1 MLRDNK
7 EKKVIKMA
15 LRFCGIPL
23 MVSILLVACSTTPAS
38 TESPVT
44 PDSVVNTS
52 TPLVSQPTEAS
63 IFSSSIPEEALDLAF
78 QTMLDNMV
86 SYNTISVDTLMNR
99 LNEEPPPFLLD
110 VRSLSEVSETGR
122 IEGSIVIPLRDL
134 ANVES
139 TPLLPSFDTNIIT
152 YCGTGWRC
160 TIAMTAL
167 TALGWRDVQTLG
179 DDSYAAWL
187 NAGYPVVMDLPS
199 SEPLNVAQPDP
210 AMQTWLD
217 ELLHKLPDGFGKVTP
232 DILRKA
238 IDDLPDLILIDVR
251 RAEEVIE
258 QGGIENAIHIPLE
271 SFIRLKEKW
280 PESKQAKI
288 LLYSN
293 DGYRSTI
300 AMSML
305 WSYGYIGVASLEGGL
320 NAWVE
325 AGYPVTE
332 VAVSE

>member
-1 MLRDNK
+1 M
-7 EKKVIKMA
+7 EQKVRKIA
-15 LRFCGIPL
+15 LRFFGILL
-23 MVSILLVACSTTPAS
+23 MVSILLVACSGTPTS

-44 PDSVVNTS
+44 PDTVGNTS
-52 TPLVSQPTEAS
+52 TPIVAQPTEAS
-63 IFSSSIPEEALDLAF
+63 IFSSTIPEEALDVAF

-86 SYNTISVDTLMNR
+86 SYNTIGIDTLLNR
-99 LNEEPPPFLLD
+99 LNEESPPFLLD
-110 VRSLSEVSETGR
+110 VRSFSEVAETGR
-122 IEGSIVIPLRDL
+122 IEGSAVIPLRDL

-139 TPLLPSFDTNIIT
+139 VALLPSFDTNIIT

-167 TALGWRDVQTLG
+167 TALGWHDVQTLG
-179 DDSYAAWL
+179 EGSYGGWL
-187 NAGYPVVMDLPS
+187 EAGYPMVMDLPS
-199 SEPLNVAQPDP
+199 SEPLNVAKPDTN
-210 AMQTWLD
+210 MQAWLD
-217 ELLHKLPDGFGKVTP
+217 ELLHKLPDGFGKVSP

-238 IDDLPDLILIDVR
+238 IDDLPELILIDVR
-251 RAEEVIE
+251 RAEEIKE
-258 QGGIENAIHIPLE
+258 EGGIENAIHIPLE
-271 SFIRLKEKW
+271 SFIQLKGKW
-280 PESKQAKI
+280 PQSKQAKI

-293 DGYRSTI
+293 NGYRSTI

>member
-1 MLRDNK
+1 VR
-7 EKKVIKMA
+7 KMA
-15 LRFCGIPL
+15 LRFFGIL
-23 MVSILLVACSTTPAS
+23 MIVSILLVACSSTTTS
-38 TESPVT
+38 TESPIT

-52 TPLVSQPTEAS
+52 TPIVAQPTEVS
-63 IFSSSIPEEALDLAF
+63 IFSSSIPEEDLDVAF
-78 QTMLDNMV
+78 QTMLDNMD
-86 SYNTISVDTLMNR
+86 SYNTISVATLQDL

-110 VRSLSEVSETGR
+110 VRSLSEVTETGR
-122 IEGSIVIPLRDL
+122 IGGSIVIPLRDL

-139 TPLLPSFDTNIIT
+139 TALLPNFDTNIIT

-179 DDSYAAWL
+179 DDSYVDWL
-187 NAGYPVVMDLPS
+187 NAGYPVVMDPPS

-217 ELLHKLPDGFGKVTP
+217 ELLHKLPDGFGKVSP

-238 IDDLPDLILIDVR
+238 IDDLPELILIDVR
-251 RAEEVIE
+251 RAEEVTE
-258 QGGIENAIHIPLE
+258 EGGIENAIHIPLE
-271 SFIRLKEKW
+271 SFIQLKDKW
-280 PESKQAKI
+280 PQSKQAKI

-325 AGYPVTE
+325 AGYPVAE
-332 VAVSE
+332 VAMSE

>member
-1 MLRDNK
+1 MRT
-7 EKKVIKMA
+7 IA
-15 LRFCGIPL
+15 LKLFGTLL
-23 MVSILLVACSTTPAS
+23 MVSIFLVACSSTPTS
-38 TESPVT
+38 TELAVT
-44 PDSVVNTS
+44 PDTVVNTS
-52 TPLVSQPTEAS
+52 TPIVAQSTEVS
-63 IFSSSIPEEALDLAF
+63 IFSSSIPEEDLDVAF

-110 VRSLSEVSETGR
+110 VRSLSEVMETGR
-122 IEGSIVIPLRDL
+122 IEGSTVIPLRDL

-139 TPLLPSFDTNIIT
+139 IALLPSFDTNIIT

-167 TALGWRDVQTLG
+167 AALGWHDVQTLG
-179 DDSYAAWL
+179 EDSYAGWL
-187 NAGYPVVMDLPS
+187 NAGYPVIMDLPS
-199 SEPLNVAQPDP
+199 SEPRNVAQPDP
-210 AMQTWLD
+210 AMQAWLD
-217 ELLHKLPDGFGKVTP
+217 ELLHKLPNGFGKVPP

-238 IDDLPDLILIDVR
+238 MDDLPELILIDVR
-251 RAEEVIE
+251 RAEEVKE
-258 QGGIENAIHIPLE
+258 EDGIENAIHVPLE
-271 SFIRLKEKW
+271 SFIQLKDKW
-280 PESKQAKI
+280 PQSKQAKI

-293 DGYRSTI
+293 VGYRSTI
-300 AMSML
+300 AMTML
-305 WSYGYIGVASLEGGL
+305 WSYGYVGVASLEGGL